1 MEKFKSKNQLLNN
14 KLNSLTEELNEYPD
28 STNDDKKNSKLYQK
42 IYFIRN
48 NLVKEKRKD
57 KLIKNVEIEMLNMLR
72 DIEIV
77 IDKTKLKHKYYKEYF
92 TDSLIIAREQVFN
105 EKRIEKMILNRQ
117 IINEKKKMMHE
128 NIIEKA
134 KKKILLPTI
143 KINWNIYKIN
153 KKVKTVINDDNNLDK
168 EEELENNF
176 KLIQYDE

>member
-1 MEKFKSKNQLLNN
+1 
-14 KLNSLTEELNEYPD
+14 
-28 STNDDKKNSKLYQK
+28 
-42 IYFIRN
+42 
-48 NLVKEKRKD
+48 
-57 KLIKNVEIEMLNMLR
+57 
-72 DIEIV
+72 
-77 IDKTKLKHKYYKEYF
+77 
-92 TDSLIIAREQVFN
+92 
-105 EKRIEKMILNRQ
+105 
-117 IINEKKKMMHE
+117 MMHE